1 MHDEDRLELQRAREL
16 PEGHPDSLRHRKAK
30 DRDVSNS
37 LFGDTSRPQDQERLE
52 HMSIPV
58 QIHPTI
64 TDRVVQLGV
73 LLAKL
78 SITRRWQFGVR
89 VTLTR
94 GSRVIT
100 PPGNLSVRALRFLF
114 SKKAFEAVFAQ
125 AVADMREEYFEALN
139 LGHSKKARWIVVRDH
154 IGLALTVGLYVATTM
169 GKKVRGI
176 WTLIS

>member
-1 MHDEDRLELQRAREL
+1 MHDEERLELQRAREL

-30 DRDVSNS
+30 DRDGSDS
-37 LFGDTSRPQDQERLE
+37 LFREASRPQDQEQLE
-52 HMSIPV
+52 HRPIPTR
-58 QIHPTI
+58 IHPTM
-64 TDRVVQLGV
+64 TDRVVELGA

-89 VTLTR
+89 IKFT
-94 GSRVIT
+94 SRRAVVT
-100 PPGNLSVRALRFLF
+100 PPGSLSVRALRFLF

-125 AVADMREEYFEALN
+125 VIADMREEFFEALD
-139 LGHSKKARWIVVRDH
+139 LGHRKKARWIVVRDH
-154 IGLALTVGLYVATTM
+154 IGLALTVGLYLAATI